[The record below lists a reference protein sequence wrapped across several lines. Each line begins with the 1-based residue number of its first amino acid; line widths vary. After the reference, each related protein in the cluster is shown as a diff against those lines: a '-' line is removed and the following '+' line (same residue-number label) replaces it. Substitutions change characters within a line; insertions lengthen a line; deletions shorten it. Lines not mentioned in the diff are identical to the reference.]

1 MSAKFRIF
9 LMLLMFTALCFGFL
23 HLFIPGIS
31 LYNFERLHI
40 FLFNLCSGGTILIYF
55 TEGRKRLT
63 PLTIM
68 FLILSMIFAGVA
80 FLKIYSLAIVLAVV
94 LAVIVDSIRI
104 RKFSI
109 FPKNFFEAKA
119 AVSEKFHQASLL
131 CLSMGLL
138 ISAIVMLNNEYLK
151 LFYFEKLQLDT
162 FFLGYSFPISL
173 ITLSVIFANMKGEK
187 PFSRLIL
194 RLQNM
199 GFWNVNLGV
208 IIFFIFILF
217 EQLIPQLVVTTILF
231 FSVVLIYFMYND
243 LGVRVQQKNFLT
255 SGMFFLWYTAITGIV
270 YIAFEFS
277 PAYNS
282 QHLKYLLRMHSF
294 ASLYGW
300 NLSGLAVIC
309 RKDDFPIRLHS
320 NVIIAVHWITAI
332 VLAPLGTYFK
342 SFAGA
347 ALIGYA
353 FILYM
358 ILFSQGTEHST
369 AINAEARSQTAHS
382 SSQALKQQNR
392 RSS

>member
-1 MSAKFRIF
+1 LISAIPIWSWQCGTCWAGKNENWKVLMSTQFRVF
-9 LMLLMFTALCFGFL
+9 LMLLMFTALVFGFL
-23 HLFIPGIS
+23 HLFVPGSS

-40 FLFNLCSGGTILIYF
+40 FLFNLCSGGTVLIYF

-63 PLTIM
+63 RITSF
-68 FLILSMIFAGVA
+68 FLLLSLIFAVVA
-80 FLKIYSLAIVLAVV
+80 FLKLYALAILLALV
-94 LAVIVDSIRI
+94 LAVIVESVRI
-104 RKFSI
+104 KKFSI
-109 FPKNFFEAKA
+109 FPINFFKA
-119 AVSEKFHQASLL
+119 TAPVSEKFHQASLL
-131 CLSMGLL
+131 CLSMGLF
-138 ISAIVMLNNEYLK
+138 ISALVMLNNDYLK

-173 ITLSVIFANMKGEK
+173 ITLSVIFSFMKEQGS
-187 PFSRLIL
+187 FSRLTL

-208 IIFFIFILF
+208 IIFFIFILS

-243 LGVRVQQKNFLT
+243 LGIRVQQKNFLT

-270 YIAFEFS
+270 YIALEFS
-277 PAYNS
+277 PTYDT

-320 NVIIAVHWITAI
+320 SYIIIVHWITAI
-332 VLAPLGTYFK
+332 VLAPLGTYFRG
-342 SFAGA
+342 FAVL
-347 ALIGYA
+347 ALGGYA

-358 ILFSQGTEHST
+358 ILFSKGIST
-369 AINAEARSQTAHS
+369 
-382 SSQALKQQNR
+382 K
-392 RSS
+392 

>member
-1 MSAKFRIF
+1 
-9 LMLLMFTALCFGFL
+9 
-23 HLFIPGIS
+23 
-31 LYNFERLHI
+31 
-40 FLFNLCSGGTILIYF
+40 
-55 TEGRKRLT
+55 
-63 PLTIM
+63 
-68 FLILSMIFAGVA
+68 
-80 FLKIYSLAIVLAVV
+80 
-94 LAVIVDSIRI
+94 
-104 RKFSI
+104 
-109 FPKNFFEAKA
+109 
-119 AVSEKFHQASLL
+119 
-131 CLSMGLL
+131 
-138 ISAIVMLNNEYLK
+138 
-151 LFYFEKLQLDT
+151 
-162 FFLGYSFPISL
+162 
-173 ITLSVIFANMKGEK
+173 
-187 PFSRLIL
+187 
-194 RLQNM
+194 
-199 GFWNVNLGV
+199 
-208 IIFFIFILF
+208 
-217 EQLIPQLVVTTILF
+217 
-231 FSVVLIYFMYND
+231 MYND